1 SRRCSAMAS
10 DRARLTRL
18 RRIERVRAVAKE
30 MKLAEAA
37 QAESTL
43 SQLQALA
50 TRTRAMAAGYSQRAD
65 PGDALQLS
73 SILPFSHPL
82 PPISDKVAAD
92 MIAAKAFAARLGQ
105 DVSAAGRRRATAEDR
120 ANQQEA
126 AMNRSAAAREF
137 DTIGR
142 RGFGTKFE

>member
-1 SRRCSAMAS
+1 MAS
-10 DRARLTRL
+10 DRLRLNRL

-43 SQLQALA
+43 TQLRALA
-50 TRTRAMAAGYSQRAD
+50 ERTRAMAASYSQRAD

-73 SILPFSHPL
+73 SILTFSHSL
-82 PPISDKVAAD
+82 HSISDKVAAD
-92 MIAAKAFAARLGQ
+92 MVAAKAFADRLGA
-105 DVSAAGRRRATAEDR
+105 DVTAAERRRATAEDR
-120 ANQQEA
+120 ANQQQA

-137 DTIGR
+137 DTMGR